1 MSTDLSVPG
10 PPLLCAC
17 LKSGRIA
24 PTQQVAKK
32 DHSAWNHPWHIG
44 GAPSIGGL
52 LFPGMVLT
60 PLGVCVASLALTAAT
75 DIVEPV
81 VFPWQCTFARHL
93 TFCQDSHWTVSLVL
107 EMSSGHG
114 VGVEIE
120 CLESALGL
128 QHQGAGN
135 HFCLTDLGRSS
146 QPGRTQRGSLG
157 YKSSNFMLAYLQD
170 GACQGGGSRCQCC
183 LRGDLADGLQ

>member
-114 VGVEIE
+114 VGWRLSAWSLHLAFSTRGLVTTSVELTWGGPRS
-120 CLESALGL
+120 LEE
-128 QHQGAGN
+128 
-135 HFCLTDLGRSS
+135 
-146 QPGRTQRGSLG
+146 
-157 YKSSNFMLAYLQD
+157 
-170 GACQGGGSRCQCC
+170 
-183 LRGDLADGLQ
+183 LRGDLWGTNRVILCLHTYKMGLAKAVGAGASVA